1 MGLIIIKSV
10 YDIGKKI
17 ITISEIQEYFKIEN
31 YLSLVELIKTE
42 VAKGTL
48 SGVDKS
54 KFNGMEP
61 PLYNKYRIKFEEEDL
76 SHLEEEI
83 NYSFPLN
90 FNREYYLKSL
100 KKYENQREYV
110 EALIDYFRNKKSELQ
125 ISMSINERS
134 FRIWGLEKFLKEGCG
149 QSILHNVGLSI
160 SDLNIY
166 TTPEPFVYYSFR
178 KNQNQ
183 RVLILENKDTWYTM
197 RKLMIEGQHR
207 FLGEAIDTIIYG
219 SGKNIE
225 KSLEDYEATVEEYLF
240 NPSKLLY
247 WGDIDFEGIGIYER
261 LKQRY
266 SSTFKIELFRNAYIS
281 MVNLAE
287 GRVLPKSSENQNKNI
302 DVVFLKE
309 LEPYEHRILKLLEA
323 GVYIPQEIVNYSELR
338 EE

>member
-17 ITISEIQEYFKIEN
+17 ITISEIQEHFKIEN

-48 SGVDKS
+48 SGHGKG

-61 PLYNKYRIKFEEEDL
+61 PLYNRYKIKPREEDL

-90 FNREYYLKSL
+90 FNREYYLKNL
-100 KKYENQREYV
+100 KKYENHRKYV

-125 ISMSINERS
+125 IPMSINERS
-134 FRIWGLEKFLKEGCG
+134 FRIWGLEKFLKEGRG
-149 QSILHNVGLSI
+149 QSILHNVGLTI
-160 SDLNIY
+160 NDLNVY
-166 TTPEPFVYYSFR
+166 ATPEPFVYYSFR

-183 RVLILENKDTWYTM
+183 IVLILENKDTWYTI

-207 FLGEAIDTIIYG
+207 FLGEAIDTIIYAR
-219 SGKNIE
+219 GKNIE
-225 KSLEDYEATVEEYLF
+225 KSFDDYEATVEEYLF

-287 GRVLPKSSENQNKNI
+287 GRVLPPCSENQNKNI